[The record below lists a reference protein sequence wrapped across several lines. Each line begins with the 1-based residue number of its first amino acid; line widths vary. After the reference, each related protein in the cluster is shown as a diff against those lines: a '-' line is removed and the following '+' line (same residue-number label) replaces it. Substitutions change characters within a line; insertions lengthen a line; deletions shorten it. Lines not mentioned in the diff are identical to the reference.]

1 MTMDKTYLSIKD
13 LMQVLNVSKNTAYKI
28 AEMPNFPASKL
39 GGKCIRI
46 EKEKFYEWMD
56 DSIGRKMIL

>member
-1 MTMDKTYLSIKD
+1 MDKTYLSIKD

-56 DSIGRKMIL
+56 DSI